1 MTATTIPYLAPEIH
15 LGQTS
20 KIQADVWSL
29 GVILF
34 EMITGTLPFVG
45 QTDHQVWQQVTS
57 GNIT

>member
-1 MTATTIPYLAPEIH
+1 MTATTIPYIAPEIH

-45 QTDHQVWQQVTS
+45 QTDH
-57 GNIT
+57 